1 MFGEL
6 ASVFT
11 LGAATCKVI
20 EFATGESKKKQEE
33 MTDRAVERYMDK
45 KNNSDNNE
53 GQ

>member
-6 ASVFT
+6 ATVFS

-20 EFATGESKKKQEE
+20 EFATGESKKNQEK

-45 KNNSDNNE
+45 KNNSDNTE
-53 GQ
+53 GR